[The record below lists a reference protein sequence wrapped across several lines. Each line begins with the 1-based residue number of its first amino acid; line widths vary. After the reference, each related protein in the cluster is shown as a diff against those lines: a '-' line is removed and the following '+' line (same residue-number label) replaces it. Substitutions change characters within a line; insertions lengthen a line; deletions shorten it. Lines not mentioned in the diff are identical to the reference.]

1 MGGDGSANNTGGAYN
16 RVDGSQDV
24 FMLALTQIILH
35 PN

>member
-1 MGGDGSANNTGGAYN
+1 MALQITQAGHIIG
-16 RVDGSQDV
+16 VDGSQDV